1 MSGIKIHLSLKKES
15 LKKVNQHLFIE
26 DYDGENFGYYLNTQ
40 INDDYWKTQL
50 IDYKSFEFKFQTKNK
65 RLDKRMK

>member
-1 MSGIKIHLSLKKES
+1 M
-15 LKKVNQHLFIE
+15 FIE